1 MAIMDF
7 SWISG
12 FQDLQPV
19 LDKTD
24 TIWRNENEQNK
35 ILEESQQGTKTA
47 KIKNLKGVK
56 SKVT

>member
-1 MAIMDF
+1 MAIVDF

-24 TIWRNENEQNK
+24 TIWRNENEQNE
-35 ILEESQQGTKTA
+35 ILEGSQQGTKTA
-47 KIKNLKGVK
+47 KTKTLKGVK
-56 SKVT
+56 SEVT